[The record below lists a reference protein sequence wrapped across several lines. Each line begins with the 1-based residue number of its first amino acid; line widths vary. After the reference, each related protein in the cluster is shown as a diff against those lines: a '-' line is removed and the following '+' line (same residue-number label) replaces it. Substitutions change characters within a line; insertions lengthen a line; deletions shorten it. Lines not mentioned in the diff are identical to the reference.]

1 MLNRVRQLAPLLS
14 GLTTYVFNKPV
25 ILMKLYRDADNNNF
39 LRIGFHYNGSLFFN
53 TRYVERTFSE
63 KLDLQ
68 GENDSNMHDI
78 INFYFIKSCH
88 LLVHNVHVNHDIKFI
103 RTLEDTI
110 MKFLPAKDSFFELF
124 KFSWDF
130 Q

>member
-53 TRYVERTFSE
+53 TRYFERTFSE

-78 INFYFIKSCH
+78 INFYFIKSCY
-88 LLVHNVHVNHDIKFI
+88 LLVYNVHVNHDIKFI